1 MPETRKEFGFIRT
14 ECACAGC
21 KAACRHLPGYMV
33 PADLQRISERLG
45 YGDPVAFA
53 LDYLLASPGA
63 IVVDHCEVRRI
74 RTIVPARRND
84 GACIFLDEDERCSIH
99 AESGFGCAFF
109 DMHQSQE
116 EADRRS
122 SRGLC
127 EIDRSWRTNHLYAQL
142 WLLLNAIGRVAP
154 SPVVARARLQAALE
168 AQKAQAVLPEDSK

>member
-1 MPETRKEFGFIRT
+1 
-14 ECACAGC
+14 
-21 KAACRHLPGYMV
+21 
-33 PADLQRISERLG
+33 
-45 YGDPVAFA
+45 
-53 LDYLLASPGA
+53 
-63 IVVDHCEVRRI
+63 
-74 RTIVPARRND
+74 
-84 GACIFLDEDERCSIH
+84 
-99 AESGFGCAFF
+99 
-109 DMHQSQE
+109 MHQSQE